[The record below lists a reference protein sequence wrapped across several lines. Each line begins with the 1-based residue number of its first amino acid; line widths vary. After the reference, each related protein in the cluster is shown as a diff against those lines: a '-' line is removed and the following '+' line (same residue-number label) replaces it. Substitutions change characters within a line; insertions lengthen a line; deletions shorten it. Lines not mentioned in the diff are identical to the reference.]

1 MLQQMRSSAKYIW
14 IFLVIFFVGGFLLA
28 ETSGLLGV
36 APVSTTT
43 AVATVNGEDIL
54 ATTWY
59 NAINQLEQQAT
70 QQTGKSIS
78 LDERRRLADEAY
90 EQLVG
95 DVLMRQEYRR
105 RGIKVTPEEIAEAA
119 KFAPPPQL
127 AQSPELMTEGRFD
140 PDKYQRFLSS
150 PAARQEGIL
159 LQLEAYYRDQ
169 IPREKLFEQV
179 AADVYVSDERLWNIF
194 QDTRDTTQMTYV
206 VFRPE
211 LIPDNEVTVPDS
223 EIKDYYNKN
232 KKDFERP
239 SRAVV
244 SVVSIPRAV
253 SAADSA
259 AVRSRI
265 VALRDRIVKGEKFED
280 IAKAESTDSASA
292 SNGGS
297 YGFIKKGRFV
307 PEFDNAAFTLPVGV
321 VSEPVLS
328 PFGYHLIKVD
338 EKAGDSISVR
348 HILLPIQQS
357 DSAATATDR
366 RADELARIAASTT
379 DKPSSIDEAAK
390 KLGLKVQRARVQETD
405 ALTIDGKFVPSVG
418 PWAFQGARPG
428 ETSELFD
435 AEDGYYLG
443 RLDSLTKGGIPSLD
457 EAKPDIIKI
466 LAIQKKLDKLM
477 PRAQQLASQ
486 AAKTSLEDAAKA
498 AGIPVVQSM
507 PFTRVGGAA
516 GIGRLNQAIG
526 AAFSLPIGAVSA
538 PIRVYDGIFVERVDQ
553 RVLKDRAEW
562 EKTKA
567 TQRGQ
572 VTQQLRQQ
580 RVRDFLQ
587 NLRDNAK
594 ITDRRKEIEA
604 AQRQQVAVISDTI
617 EKAKEAALE
626 KRGLFLFPNCADSRS
641 SASALGE
648 QLRPGEPE
656 HCDRAPIHST
666 GCRSAAA
673 PCRCRA
679 SLR

>member
-1 MLQQMRSSAKYIW
+1 MRSSAKYIW

-28 ETSGLLGV
+28 ETSGLLGR
-36 APVSTTT
+36 APVTNTT

-59 NAINQLEQQAT
+59 NATNQLEQQAT
-70 QQTGKSIS
+70 QQSGKSIT
-78 LDERRRLADEAY
+78 LDERRRLSDEAF

-95 DVLMRQEYRR
+95 DALMRQEYRR
-105 RGIKVTPEEIAEAA
+105 RKIRVTPDEIAEAA
-119 KFAPPPQL
+119 KYAPPPQL
-127 AQSPELMTEGRFD
+127 AQSPELQTEGRFD
-140 PDKYQRFLSS
+140 PEKYARFLSS

-179 AADVYVSDERLWNIF
+179 ASDTYVSDERLWNIW
-194 QDTRDTTQMTYV
+194 QDTRDTTQMTYT

-211 LIPDNEVTVPDS
+211 LIADTEVTVPES

-239 SRAVV
+239 ARAVV

-253 SAADSA
+253 SSADSA

-265 VALRDRIVKGEKFED
+265 VALRDRIMKGEKFED
-280 IAKAESTDSASA
+280 VAKAESTDSASA

-297 YGFIKKGRFV
+297 YGMVTRGRFV
-307 PEFDNAAFTLPVGV
+307 APFEDAMFALPVGE
-321 VSEPVLS
+321 VSQPVLS

-338 EKAGDSISVR
+338 SKKGDSVSVR

-366 RADELARIAASTT
+366 RADELAKIAASS
-379 DKPSSIDEAAK
+379 DKPGAIEDAAK
-390 KLGLKVQRARVQETD
+390 KLGLQLKRARVQETD

-457 EAKPDIIKI
+457 QAKPDIIKI

-477 PRAQQLASQ
+477 PRAKQFAAQAS
-486 AAKTSLEDAAKA
+486 KTTLEDAARA
-498 AGIPVVQSM
+498 AGIEVTQSL

-526 AAFSLPIGAVSA
+526 AAFALPIGAVSA

-553 RVLKDRAEW
+553 RVLQDRTQW
-562 EKTKA
+562 EKTKVA
-567 TQRGQ
+567 QRAQ

-604 AQRQQVAVISDTI
+604 AQRQQV
-617 EKAKEAALE
+617 
-626 KRGLFLFPNCADSRS
+626 
-641 SASALGE
+641 
-648 QLRPGEPE
+648 Q
-656 HCDRAPIHST
+656 
-666 GCRSAAA
+666 
-673 PCRCRA
+673 
-679 SLR
+679 